1 VKPMPD
7 KKRDL
12 TKFDFYPMRFIY
24 SETVQQMTCEE
35 VGQYLLLLIHAW
47 LGGKAASLP
56 NNPTLLAK
64 FARCEKVSD
73 LVMSKWELKDDGRLY
88 NEMLSDEW
96 AATVLRFAESDAKYQ
111 TAVDSGRQG
120 GLAGGKSTSEA
131 KAAAAR
137 RNGAKG
143 GRPAE
148 PETERPHLAEP
159 NGEPKPTMPLH
170 TIANPMHTMPSQPTI
185 ALHCAA
191 APATAAGLM
200 QRSNNATAIAEAS
213 AMALAGEKA
222 RRRPTGRIFDDVDDM
237 DFAVDFGTPVT
248 EGPAVKLA
256 KLFYETLPE
265 ENQNSAPA
273 PWEKLWTADFEELL
287 KFHPRE
293 EIEMVIKTLPRSK
306 SRQYIVRAAMFCE
319 KYSRLLQDA
328 RKINKV
334 KKSTRDDLVKVKEVE
349 VDEL

>member
-1 VKPMPD
+1 MNPMPN

-56 NNPTLLAK
+56 NNPILLAK

-73 LVMSKWELKDDGRLY
+73 LVMSKWGLKDDGRLY
-88 NEMLSDEW
+88 NDVLSDEW
-96 AATVLRFAESDAKYQ
+96 AATLLRFAESDAKYQ
-111 TAVDSGRQG
+111 TTVDSGRQG
-120 GLAGGKSTSEA
+120 GLVGGKSTSEA

-137 RNGAKG
+137 RNGVKG
-143 GRPAE
+143 GRPSE
-148 PETERPHLAEP
+148 PETERPPLAEP

-200 QRSNNATAIAEAS
+200 QRSNNATALAEAS
-213 AMALAGEKA
+213 ALALAGKKA
-222 RRRPTGRIFDDVDDM
+222 RERRPLIFEDDDLGE
-237 DFAVDFGTPVT
+237 VDFGTPVT
-248 EGPAVKLA
+248 DSPAVKLA

-287 KFHPRE
+287 KFHPRK

-319 KYSRLLQDA
+319 KYSRLLTDA
-328 RKINKV
+328 KKINKV
-334 KKSTRDDLVKVKEVE
+334 KKPREEFMEVE
-349 VDEL
+349 